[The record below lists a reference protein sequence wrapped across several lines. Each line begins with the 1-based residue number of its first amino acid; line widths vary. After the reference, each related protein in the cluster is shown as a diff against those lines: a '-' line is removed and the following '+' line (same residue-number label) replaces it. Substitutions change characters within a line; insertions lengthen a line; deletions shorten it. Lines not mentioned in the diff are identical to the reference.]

1 MKRLLSIV
9 LVATLITVPAGFAA
23 TKTIPV
29 KSLKLLTTISNSD
42 GFSGIV
48 VSGATIIAYGT
59 LDGKAY
65 AKAINTSGQEL
76 WNTSLESASTS
87 IATAGVV
94 DSSGNIWIAG
104 SISLPQATATPSPSV
119 SPLNPD
125 SVVNPPEV
133 FNAALNVIGLWKIE
147 IKTSA
152 TTLYSA
158 QQNSPVL
165 VTSIAIDNNGISLAG
180 ITKSG
185 KGSSGIVINANLKGE
200 FGQAVIVGEASTT
213 LESIVRHSDGTLTVV
228 GASAE
233 TLGGKKRLGLVD
245 GVIIKI
251 SKSGSMTSV
260 VRSSAPKAVRNW
272 SSATS
277 SLLLGGE
284 VTINA
289 KTESAITKFSR
300 AFSPTWTYRFAST
313 GPTFT
318 SSQTYAFFSST
329 AVISQLRNWAP
340 KKSQPILIAFD
351 GKGAITGA
359 FSAPSDQQEVVAL
372 VESKTLGVLCLTSDA
387 DSTSIFTLP

>member
-1 MKRLLSIV
+1 MKRLLSLV

-23 TKTIPV
+23 TKKIPV

-48 VSGATIIAYGT
+48 VTGATIIDYGT
-59 LDGKAY
+59 RADKAY
-65 AKAINTSGQEL
+65 ARAINASGQEL
-76 WNTSLESASTS
+76 WNTLLDPTSTS
-87 IATAGVV
+87 IATAGIV

-104 SISLPQATATPSPSV
+104 SMSLLQASATPSPSI

-125 SVVNPPEV
+125 SVVNSPEV
-133 FNAALNVIGLWKIE
+133 FNADLNVIALWKIE
-147 IKTSA
+147 AGTSVA
-152 TTLYSA
+152 TLYNS
-158 QQNSPVL
+158 QQSSPVL
-165 VTSIAIDNNGISLAG
+165 VTSIAVDKNGLSLAG
-180 ITKSG
+180 IIQSG
-185 KGSSGIVINANLKGE
+185 KGSSGFVVNANPQGE
-200 FGQAVIVGEASTT
+200 FGQAIIVGQASTT

-233 TLGGKKRLGLVD
+233 TLAGKKRLGLVD
-245 GVIIKI
+245 GIIIKI
-251 SKSGSMTSV
+251 SKLGSITSV
-260 VRSSAPKAVRNW
+260 VRSSAPKAMRNW

-318 SSQTYAFFSST
+318 SSQKFAFFSST

-351 GKGAITGA
+351 DKGAITGA

-372 VESKTLGVLCLTSDA
+372 VESKELGTLCLTSKA
-387 DSTSIFTLP
+387 ETTSIFTLP